1 MNDIDELLKKY
12 EPGKP
17 ENKLDV
23 KEQLNEMKEKRQ
35 KMIENQIK
43 EQQAI
48 QNYNEIIQKHTKEN
62 INVNNKMDELIFV
75 VNNLTLENNQLKI
88 KNEYLEKKIKKL
100 IEDTIRMKTS

>member
-1 MNDIDELLKKY
+1 
-12 EPGKP
+12 
-17 ENKLDV
+17 
-23 KEQLNEMKEKRQ
+23 MKEKRQ
-35 KMIENQIK
+35 KIIENQIK